1 MSHSR
6 HRGPSGTFPPRRGEG
21 PAGRLARVSGRTKLI
36 VAFAVLALFA
46 AAAVLLPI
54 PGPAELRAWA
64 AATGPATPLIL
75 FVAYSL
81 LTVVPI
87 PRTVFN
93 LAAGLL
99 VGTAAGIAIGLVATT
114 IAAGLSFGLARLL
127 GRDLVTRH
135 LHRSAVR
142 TVNDRLSGGGVLAVT
157 SLRLIPVVPFAPFSY
172 LCGVSSV
179 RLTPYLAGTLL
190 GSVPGTVAVVVLGDA
205 LTGDTP
211 PALLA
216 CYGVF
221 ALAGAIG
228 LVRVFRKRAPAAP
241 VPEPEPAGP
250 AG

>member
-1 MSHSR
+1 MRTGPRSHAGKL
-6 HRGPSGTFPPRRGEG
+6 GP
-21 PAGRLARVSGRTKLI
+21 VSGRTKLI
-36 VAFAVLALFA
+36 CALAVLAVFA
-46 AAAVLLPI
+46 GAAVLLPI

-64 AATGPATPLIL
+64 ATTGAATPLVL
-75 FVAYSL
+75 LVAYSL
-81 LTVVPI
+81 LTVAPI

-114 IAAGLSFGLARLL
+114 IAAALSFGLARLL

-142 TVNDRLSGGGVLAVT
+142 TVNDRLSDGGVLAIT

-179 RLTPYLAGTLL
+179 RPLPYLAGTLL

-205 LTGDTP
+205 LTGGTP
-211 PALLA
+211 PALLV

-228 LVRVFRKRAPAAP
+228 LIRVFRKRAP

>member
-1 MSHSR
+1 M
-6 HRGPSGTFPPRRGEG
+6 
-21 PAGRLARVSGRTKLI
+21 SGRAKLI
-36 VAFAVLALFA
+36 LALTLLAAFV

-54 PGPAELRAWA
+54 PGPADLRAWA
-64 AATGPATPLIL
+64 KATGPATPLVL
-75 FVAYSL
+75 LVAYSL
-81 LTVVPI
+81 LTVAPI

-99 VGTAAGIAIGLVATT
+99 VGTVAGIAIGLVATT
-114 IAAGLSFGLARLL
+114 IAAGLSFGLARVL

-135 LHRSAVR
+135 LERQSVR
-142 TVNDRLSGGGVLAVT
+142 AVNDRIADGGVLAIT
-157 SLRLIPVVPFAPFSY
+157 SLRLIPLVPFAPLSY

-179 RLTPYLAGTLL
+179 RLIPYLTGTLL
-190 GSVPGTVAVVVLGDA
+190 GSVPGTVAVVILGDA

-221 ALAGAIG
+221 AAAGTIG
-228 LVRVFRKRAPAAP
+228 LVRVFKKRAPEVAE
-241 VPEPEPAGP
+241 PEPEPSIP

>member
-1 MSHSR
+1 M
-6 HRGPSGTFPPRRGEG
+6 
-21 PAGRLARVSGRTKLI
+21 SGRAKLI
-36 VAFAVLALFA
+36 LALTLLAAFV

-54 PGPAELRAWA
+54 PGPADLRSWA
-64 AATGPATPLIL
+64 EATGPATPLVL
-75 FVAYSL
+75 LVAYSL

-114 IAAGLSFGLARLL
+114 IASGLSFGLARAL

-135 LHRSAVR
+135 LERRSVR
-142 TVNDRLSGGGVLAVT
+142 AVNDRLSDGGVLAIT
-157 SLRLIPVVPFAPFSY
+157 SLRLIPVVPFAPLSY

-179 RLTPYLAGTLL
+179 RLIPYLTGTLL

-221 ALAGAIG
+221 AAIGAIG
-228 LVRVFRKRAPAAP
+228 LVRVFKKRAPA
-241 VPEPEPAGP
+241 VTEPEPEPSVP

>member
-1 MSHSR
+1 M
-6 HRGPSGTFPPRRGEG
+6 
-21 PAGRLARVSGRTKLI
+21 SGRAKLI
-36 VAFAVLALFA
+36 LALTLLAAFV

-54 PGPAELRAWA
+54 PGPADLRSWA
-64 AATGPATPLIL
+64 EATGPATPLVL
-75 FVAYSL
+75 LVAYSL
-81 LTVVPI
+81 LTVAPI

-99 VGTAAGIAIGLVATT
+99 VGTAAGITIGLVATT
-114 IAAGLSFGLARLL
+114 IAAGLSFGLARAL

-135 LHRSAVR
+135 LERRSVR
-142 TVNDRLSGGGVLAVT
+142 AVNDRLADGGVLAVT
-157 SLRLIPVVPFAPFSY
+157 SLRLIPVVPFAPLSY

-179 RLTPYLAGTLL
+179 RLIPYLTGTLL

-221 ALAGAIG
+221 AAAGAIG
-228 LVRVFRKRAPAAP
+228 LVRVFKKPTPA
-241 VPEPEPAGP
+241 VPEPEPESSVP

>member
-1 MSHSR
+1 M
-6 HRGPSGTFPPRRGEG
+6 
-21 PAGRLARVSGRTKLI
+21 SGRTKLI
-36 VAFAVLALFA
+36 CALAVLALFA

-64 AATGPATPLIL
+64 ATTGPATPLVL
-75 FVAYSL
+75 LVAYSL
-81 LTVVPI
+81 LTVAPI

-99 VGTAAGIAIGLVATT
+99 VGTTAGIAIGLVATT
-114 IAAGLSFGLARLL
+114 IAAALSFGLARAL

-142 TVNDRLSGGGVLAVT
+142 TVNDRLAGGGTLAVT

-179 RLTPYLAGTLL
+179 RLAPYLAGTLL

-228 LVRVFRKRAPAAP
+228 LVKVFKKRAPA
-241 VPEPEPAGP
+241 EAGP
-250 AG
+250 PDGLADAKSTRPTATLDRVREAETR

>member
-1 MSHSR
+1 
-6 HRGPSGTFPPRRGEG
+6 
-21 PAGRLARVSGRTKLI
+21 VSGRTKLI
-36 VAFAVLALFA
+36 LALAVLVLFLA
-46 AAAVLLPI
+46 AAALLPI
-54 PGPAELRAWA
+54 PGPADLRAWA
-64 AATGPATPLIL
+64 AATGPATPLVL
-75 FVAYSL
+75 LVAYSL

-99 VGTAAGIAIGLVATT
+99 VGTVAGIAIGLVATT
-114 IAAGLSFGLARLL
+114 VAAALSFWLARLL

-135 LHRSAVR
+135 LHRTGVKAV
-142 TVNDRLSGGGVLAVT
+142 NERLSGGGVLAVT

-179 RLTPYLAGTLL
+179 RFAPYLAGTLL

-221 ALAGAIG
+221 ALAGGIG
-228 LVRVFRKRAPAAP
+228 LVRVFRKRVPAAAA
-241 VPEPEPAGP
+241 PEPEPAGP

>member
-1 MSHSR
+1 VE
-6 HRGPSGTFPPRRGEG
+6 P
-21 PAGRLARVSGRTKLI
+21 VSGRTKLI
-36 VAFAVLALFA
+36 LALAVLALFA

-54 PGPAELRAWA
+54 PGPADLRAWA
-64 AATGPATPLIL
+64 AATGPATPLVL
-75 FVAYSL
+75 LVAYSL

-99 VGTAAGIAIGLVATT
+99 VGTTAGIAIGLVATT

-135 LHRSAVR
+135 LHRSSVR
-142 TVNDRLSGGGVLAVT
+142 AVNDRLSDGGVLAIT

-190 GSVPGTVAVVVLGDA
+190 GSVPGTIAVVVLGDA